1 MSLPDSPTIRTHKRQ
16 IWWQILLPMIFVTLL
31 GLAAG
36 GLTIAAGLSDASRT
50 RVWTDISII
59 WMLAPALF
67 FALTGVAVL
76 AGMIYAVARLT
87 RATPRFT
94 SRAQQVT
101 GQVAAATRKAADG
114 IAKPF
119 VWFQQ
124 AGAVLKSIFKL

>member
-1 MSLPDSPTIRTHKRQ
+1 MSSPDSPTILAHKRQ
-16 IWWQILLPMIFVTLL
+16 IWWQILLPMIFVSLL

-50 RVWTDISII
+50 RVWADVSLI
-59 WMLAPALF
+59 WMLSPALF
-67 FALTGVAVL
+67 FALAGVAVL

-94 SRAQQVT
+94 SRAQQVA
-101 GQVAAATRKAADG
+101 GRAAAATRKAADG
-114 IAKPF
+114 ITKPF